1 MPISHTAKPKARK
14 PRPANPWYWNDGID
28 APYVLVIH
36 RQPITKKNSM
46 QITKTG
52 GLIPSKQWR
61 EYKEKALICG
71 HGPLSPIT
79 YPVNVKALYYRG
91 DRRRCDLANLHEAL
105 HDLLVWWDILEDDN
119 FNIIKA
125 TDGSRV
131 LYDKENP
138 RTEILIT
145 RMEE

>member
-1 MPISHTAKPKARK
+1 MPTSHTSKPKQQ
-14 PRPANPWYWNDGID
+14 RPPNPMYWQD
-28 APYVLVIH
+28 APAPPYTLVIN
-36 RQPITKKNSM
+36 RQPITKKNGM
-46 QITKTG
+46 QITRSG

-61 EYKEKALICG
+61 EYKAKALICG
-71 HGPLSPIT
+71 HGPVFPID

-105 HDLLVWWDILEDDN
+105 HDLLVWWNIVEDDN
-119 FNIIKA
+119 FNIIRG

-138 RTEILIT
+138 RTEIVIT

>member
-1 MPISHTAKPKARK
+1 MPTSHTAKPKK
-14 PRPANPWYWNDGID
+14 QRPPNPMYWGDS
-28 APYVLVIH
+28 AFPPYTLIIN

-46 QITKTG
+46 QITRAG

-61 EYKEKALICG
+61 DYKANALICG
-71 HGPLSPIT
+71 HGPSSPIG

-105 HDLLVWWDILEDDN
+105 HDLLVWWEILEDDN
-119 FNIIKA
+119 FNIIRA

-145 RMEE
+145 GMEE